1 MKVTIGNLIDQLTIE
16 NLRIWMAE
24 DIKRKEGATDSEI
37 SKATKITNVANQKR
51 NDLIQSIDE
60 ELNNMVQTG
69 ELQKL
74 YKQGSNKMYGKE

>member
-74 YKQGSNKMYGKE
+74 YKQGSNKMYGKK